1 VNCSACES
9 RLAAYLE
16 GDASPRDVQLIESH
30 LNGCPSCRALAQD
43 LHAVEIRLEGL
54 RGIEPR
60 PDFTLGVM
68 AAVAALPVPKPA
80 RLRVRWLLAY
90 VAAAWALLIALT
102 AARVIDW
109 QHGFAAVA
117 TELGKAGAAGSTLVD
132 VGTRLHVPAF
142 AAGALGIE
150 LLVLAAGALA
160 LRHYLPRLS
169 GWIAGAQAI

>member
-1 VNCSACES
+1 
-9 RLAAYLE
+9 
-16 GDASPRDVQLIESH
+16 VQLIESH

-80 RLRVRWLLAY
+80 RLRVGWLLAY

-117 TELGKAGAAGSTLVD
+117 TELGKAGAAGSTFSASVAD
-132 VGTRLHVPAF
+132 QRPGTHCLSLQVSKCAESGNSALP
-142 AAGALGIE
+142 AGASRRRSISSRK
-150 LLVLAAGALA
+150 VAS
-160 LRHYLPRLS
+160 PS
-169 GWIAGAQAI
+169 